1 MLEASCCNVR
11 TVINRDSIDAYQ
23 GNTHNYILALLVFF
37 YKEGKGLFFFAE
49 EGVIGLRGSYRL

>member
-1 MLEASCCNVR
+1 MLEASWCNRR

-37 YKEGKGLFFFAE
+37 YKEGKGFFFAE
-49 EGVIGLRGSYRL
+49 EGVIGLSRSYGL